1 MYGENRVSS
10 GKTLTIREQDT
21 TERDYQRDTE
31 STECLSECTEQV
43 EAHASTRA

>member
-10 GKTLTIREQDT
+10 GKTLTIREKDT
-21 TERDYQRDTE
+21 TERDYKRDQRDTE

-43 EAHASTRA
+43 ESHA